1 LILNAAPGDYD
12 GASSRRESEE
22 PSWFAR
28 RNHKDSSERV
38 SPVEKHI
45 DPVAAFA
52 KAAITLLTDS

>member
-1 LILNAAPGDYD
+1 MILNAAPGDYD
-12 GASSRRESEE
+12 GASSRRIGGTLLV
-22 PSWFAR
+22 AR